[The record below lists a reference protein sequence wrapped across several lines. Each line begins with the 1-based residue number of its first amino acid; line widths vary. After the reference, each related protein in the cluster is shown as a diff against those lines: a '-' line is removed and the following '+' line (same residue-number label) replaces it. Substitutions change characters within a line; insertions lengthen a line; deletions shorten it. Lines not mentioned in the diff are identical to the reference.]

1 MSLMEPNSIRSS
13 YTKYKDII
21 SFNKNII
28 ISAIITAIA
37 DVFIVNYASVL
48 YSTNYLLISVI
59 FLVADF
65 LIFNIIFIILY
76 FIDNKSKYINPE
88 DGSKNT
94 QKIKQD
100 LKKLITIIGLA
111 EISYLATKFFST
123 YVIFESYSIDPSL
136 ISIITTVIA
145 WIFYIIIANIMARR
159 QKLFHL
165 IN

>member
-1 MSLMEPNSIRSS
+1 MELGSIRKS
-13 YTKYKDII
+13 YSKYKDII

-28 ISAIITAIA
+28 IAAIITAIA

-48 YSTNYLLISVI
+48 YPTNYLLISI
-59 FLVADF
+59 ISLVADF

-76 FIDNKSKYINPE
+76 FVDKRSKYVNP
-88 DGSKNT
+88 DGSKNN

-111 EISYLATKFFST
+111 EISYLVTKFLST
-123 YVIFESYSIDPSL
+123 YVIFESFSIDPSL

-145 WIFYIIIANIMARR
+145 WILYIIIANIMARK
-159 QKLFHL
+159 QKLFH
-165 IN
+165 

>member
-1 MSLMEPNSIRSS
+1 MSLMELGSIRKS
-13 YTKYKDII
+13 YSKYKDII

-28 ISAIITAIA
+28 IAAIITAIA

-48 YSTNYLLISVI
+48 YPTNYLLISI
-59 FLVADF
+59 ISLVADF

-76 FIDNKSKYINPE
+76 FVDNRSKYVNP
-88 DGSKNT
+88 DGSKNI

-123 YVIFESYSIDPSL
+123 YVIFESFSIVPSV

-145 WIFYIIIANIMARR
+145 WIFYIIIANIMARK
-159 QKLFHL
+159 QKLFH
-165 IN
+165 